1 MEDRPFQKRPLSERM
16 AQYAL
21 MQQRYPST
29 GGTTRALFVV
39 LEPTKG
45 QMPLRGIKTL
55 LAFRGTHTFND
66 VIYGLRTR
74 MKLAPSEALF
84 LFVMGSIMI
93 PPNRTIA
100 DVHRDYVSAED
111 GFLYISYC
119 REHTFGTSC
128 V

>member
-1 MEDRPFQKRPLSERM
+1 MEDRPFQKRPLSERL

-21 MQQRYPST
+21 VQQRYPST
-29 GGTTRALFVV
+29 GGTGGMPLFVV
-39 LEPTKG
+39 LEPVKG

-74 MKLAPSEALF
+74 MSMAPSEALF
-84 LFVMGSIMI
+84 LYVRGNYVIM
-93 PPNRTIA
+93 PNRTIA
-100 DVHRDYVSAED
+100 DVHRDYVNAED

-119 REHTFGTSC
+119 REHVFGAN
-128 V
+128 